1 MQLSCHKPMIHL
13 SPLNHLSYMTNLNP
27 RKPGYKLGL
36 DTPLCLALNPDTHI
50 PLYPPENYEH
60 KRLKL

>member
-1 MQLSCHKPMIHL
+1 MIHL
-13 SPLNHLSYMTNLNP
+13 SPLNHLSYMTNLTP

-36 DTPLCLALNPDTHI
+36 DTPLCLALNSDIYI